1 MKSVSRIKVAFLAFV
16 LVLVCAPVSLSAPA
30 ASSSPASTPTVQR
43 RAPQVVAQAKSEPD
57 AERFNELVRSGGIAK
72 SRGMYRE
79 AEKLL
84 KEAVD
89 IGLATKVE
97 KTQMLV
103 PLNNLAGT
111 YMQLGKLT
119 EAEATYK
126 DVLGALEEL
135 KMRHNMSYATVLDNL
150 GQVYSRKGDL
160 VQCEQMQR
168 EAIEIYAKS
177 DNPNARQEQAIAMA
191 NLAQTYVEEKKF
203 ALAESNFRAAL
214 KTLEDLDPDSS
225 IVAILLDNYSA
236 LYRKQGKF
244 AEALEQQER
253 AVKLLEKTLGRNHPE
268 VAIALS
274 NIAFTYTKLH
284 RETEAKDCLERAL
297 EINEKAFGTNS
308 APATASLGRMI
319 AFLRSTNKASEAKQY
334 ELRLLQAGGTISVP
348 HKP

>member
-1 MKSVSRIKVAFLAFV
+1 MNSVSRIEVALLA
-16 LVLVCAPVSLSAPA
+16 LVLGLSCSPLSLSAPVSA
-30 ASSSPASTPTVQR
+30 QPAKPVDVQR
-43 RAPQVVAQAKSEPD
+43 RAPQVVAQTKSEPD
-57 AERFNELVRSGGIAK
+57 AGKFAELVRSGSLAK

-89 IGLATKVE
+89 IGLATKLE
-97 KTQMLV
+97 KAQMLV

-126 DVLGALEEL
+126 DVLTALEEL
-135 KMRHNMSYATVLDNL
+135 NMRQNMSYATVLDNL

-160 VQCEQMQR
+160 TQCEQMQR

-191 NLAQTYVEEKKF
+191 NLAQTYVEEKKY
-203 ALAESNFRAAL
+203 ALAESNFRTAL
-214 KTLEDLDPDSS
+214 KTLEDLAPESPT
-225 IVAILLDNYSA
+225 VAILLDNYSA

-274 NIAFTYTKLH
+274 NIAFTYSKLH
-284 RETEAKDCLERAL
+284 RETEARDCLDRAL
-297 EINEKAFGTNS
+297 EINEKAFGANS
-308 APATASLGRMI
+308 VPATASLKRI
-319 AFLRSTNKASEAKQY
+319 IEFLRSTDKVSEAKQY